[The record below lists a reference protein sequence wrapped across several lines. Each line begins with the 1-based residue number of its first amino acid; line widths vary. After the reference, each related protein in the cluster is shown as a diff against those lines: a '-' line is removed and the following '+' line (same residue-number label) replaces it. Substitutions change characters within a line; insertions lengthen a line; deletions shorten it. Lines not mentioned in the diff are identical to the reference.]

1 MFPKIL
7 LLTLPL
13 LLAGCSSLS
22 EEECR
27 AMSWYNLGYQDG
39 EQGKTR
45 TATRDYKQTCGEY
58 GLRVDEDEWQRGY
71 AKGLELYCIP
81 ELAYSK
87 GREGH
92 EYLGVCPN
100 DTSFLTQFERGRQE
114 YLLEQRLGGAGAHRA
129 GHLSARPADPQR
141 ERQQAAGLLPGPARA
156 RHPPL
161 RGGAPGVQPDPLPG
175 PGDPVL
181 LRELTGKGPVWP
193 RSAAAQAVRIQRCS
207 ARAMPSSL

>member
-1 MFPKIL
+1 MSPKIL

-27 AMSWYNLGYQDG
+27 AMSWYNQGYQDG

-87 GREGH
+87 GREGN
-92 EYLGVCPN
+92 EYLGVCP
-100 DTSFLTQFERGRQE
+100 TT
-114 YLLEQRLGGAGAHRA
+114 
-129 GHLSARPADPQR
+129 PASSPSS
-141 ERQQAAGLLPGPARA
+141 
-156 RHPPL
+156 
-161 RGGAPGVQPDPLPG
+161 
-175 PGDPVL
+175 
-181 LRELTGKGPVWP
+181 
-193 RSAAAQAVRIQRCS
+193 SAAARSSCWSSASASCNRSWSAPSGPSISWISRS
-207 ARAMPSSL
+207 GARATANSGTTTGPSASVPFATTRGCAVTTTGSASRIG

>member
-1 MFPKIL
+1 MSPKIL

-27 AMSWYNLGYQDG
+27 AMSWYNQGYQDG

-87 GREGH
+87 GAG
-92 EYLGVCPN
+92 G
-100 DTSFLTQFERGRQE
+100 ERIPGG
-114 YLLEQRLGGAGAHRA
+114 LPQRHRPSSPSS
-129 GHLSARPADPQR
+129 SAAARSSCWSSASASCNRSWSAPSGPSISWISRIRGESDSKQRDYYRAQR
-141 ERQQAAGLLPGPARA
+141 ERAI
-156 RHPPL
+156 RHYE
-161 RGGAPGVQPDPLPG
+161 GVRRDYNRIRFPDR
-175 PGDPVL
+175 V
-181 LRELTGKGPVWP
+181 
-193 RSAAAQAVRIQRCS
+193 IQFS
-207 ARAMPSSL
+207 FGS

>member
-1 MFPKIL
+1 MSPKIL
-7 LLTLPL
+7 LLTLPF

-45 TATRDYKQTCGEY
+45 QATRDYVSTCGEY
-58 GLRVDEDEWQRGY
+58 GLKVDEAEWKRGY

-87 GREGH
+87 GKSGA

-100 DTSFLTQFERGRQE
+100 DASFLTQYDRGRKE
-114 YLLEQRLGGAGAHRA
+114 YQLEKQLSEIKSDMERTERDIEQLDRQIRNENDSKQRDYYRA
-129 GHLSARPADPQR
+129 QR
-141 ERQQAAGLLPGPARA
+141 ERAIRHYEGLR
-156 RHPPL
+156 R
-161 RGGAPGVQPDPLPG
+161 DYN
-175 PGDPVL
+175 
-181 LRELTGKGPVWP
+181 
-193 RSAAAQAVRIQRCS
+193 RIRFPERVIQFS
-207 ARAMPSSL
+207 FGN